1 MLCRH
6 VGLSV
11 LPVPCFVGALGAREH
26 GEGDNESDCDGDG
39 DGDSAGDSDSDS
51 DGDGDGDVTGRSGF
65 MERR

>member
-11 LPVPCFVGALGAREH
+11 LPVPCSVGALGAREH
-26 GEGDNESDCDGDG
+26 GEGDNESNCDGDG
-39 DGDSAGDSDSDS
+39 DGAGDSDSDS
-51 DGDGDGDVTGRSGF
+51 DGDGDGDGAVTGRSGF

>member
-11 LPVPCFVGALGAREH
+11 LPVPCSVGALSAREH
-26 GEGDNESDCDGDG
+26 GEGDNESNCDGDG
-39 DGDSAGDSDSDS
+39 DGDGDGAGDSDS
-51 DGDGDGDVTGRSGF
+51 DGDGAVTGRSGF

>member
-11 LPVPCFVGALGAREH
+11 LPVPCSVGALGAREH
-26 GEGDNESDCDGDG
+26 GEGDNESNCDGDG
-39 DGDSAGDSDSDS
+39 DGAGDSDSDSDS
-51 DGDGDGDVTGRSGF
+51 DGDGDGAVTGRSGF